1 MALLRKNQPA
11 VNDRHPLA
19 QAQVRVWFWNNA
31 GAQHLICP
39 LREANHIRQLLLS
52 EGAVVWHSEIYNP

>member
-1 MALLRKNQPA
+1 MDPGAP
-11 VNDRHPLA
+11 HPLA
-19 QAQVRVWFWNNA
+19 QAQVRIWFWNNA